1 MATYSQLTELQKST
15 LEYLSNRLA
24 SIKRSDMSEKAKA
37 SQIGT
42 IKLKVDEVY
51 SAQETFD
58 RCIRA
63 ANYFITRG
71 EELKKEYGL
80 TWKGEL

>member
-24 SIKRSDMSEKAKA
+24 NINRSDMSEKAKA

-63 ANYFITRG
+63 ANYFIKRG

>member
-1 MATYSQLTELQKST
+1 MAKYTQLTPEQEST

-24 SIKRSDMSEKAKA
+24 SINRSDMSEKAKA

-80 TWKGEL
+80 TWTGKL